1 MVKGPFLHAEQRHYF
16 LPRMIELFFSAM
28 LVSFLGQLPFGNMN
42 LTATQLAVQEGY
54 KHAWKYSI
62 GIVIIEVIYLRL
74 ALTAMDWVVRN
85 QLIFTIMS
93 WLTVAVFLALGIL
106 SLVLATRQTKEK
118 KGLLLNNNLDRFV
131 LGVSVSAIN
140 PAQIP
145 FWFIWSSQFINN
157 GILKTTSLDFNLFT
171 GGAAIGSVAGLAL
184 YVYGGKWV
192 ISKMKASNRQ
202 LNIFMGLVFILASL
216 FQLYN
221 VLFKPGL
228 VHH

>member
-1 MVKGPFLHAEQRHYF
+1 MTNIFERSYF
-16 LPRMIELFFSAM
+16 
-28 LVSFLGQLPFGNMN
+28 
-42 LTATQLAVQEGY
+42 
-54 KHAWKYSI
+54 

-85 QLIFTIMS
+85 HLIFTIMS
-93 WLTVAVFLALGIL
+93 WITFAVFLALGIL
-106 SLVLATRQTKEK
+106 SLILATRQTKEK
-118 KGLLLNNNLDRFV
+118 KGLLLNNNLDRFL

-145 FWFIWSSQFINN
+145 FWFIWSTQFINS
-157 GILKTTSLDFNLFT
+157 GILKTTTTDFNLFT
-171 GGAAIGSVAGLAL
+171 GGAAIGSIGGLAL

-202 LNIFMGLVFILASL
+202 LNIFMGVVFILASL
-216 FQLYN
+216 YQLYN
-221 VLFKPGL
+221 VLFKPGM

>member
-1 MVKGPFLHAEQRHYF
+1 
-16 LPRMIELFFSAM
+16 MIKLFFSAM

-54 KHAWKYSI
+54 KNAWKYSI

-85 QLIFTIMS
+85 QLLFTIME
-93 WLTVAVFLALGIL
+93 WLTVAVFLGLGIL
-106 SLVLATRQTKEK
+106 SLIMATRQAKDK
-118 KGLLLNNNLDRFV
+118 KGLLLNNNLDRFL

-145 FWFIWSSQFINN
+145 FWFIWSTQFINM
-157 GILKTTSLDFNLFT
+157 GILKTTTTDFNLFT
-171 GGAAIGSVAGLAL
+171 GGAAVGSVAGLAL

-202 LNIFMGLVFILASL
+202 LNIFMGVVFILASL
-216 FQLYN
+216 YQLYSI
-221 VLFKPGL
+221 LFRPGI
-228 VHH
+228 VQH

>member
-1 MVKGPFLHAEQRHYF
+1 
-16 LPRMIELFFSAM
+16 MIELFFSAM

-54 KHAWKYSI
+54 KNAWKYSI

-93 WLTVAVFLALGIL
+93 WLTVIVFLGLGIL
-106 SLVLATRQTKEK
+106 SLVMATRQTKEK

-145 FWFIWSSQFINN
+145 FWFIWSTQFINS
-157 GILKTTSLDFNLFT
+157 GILKTTFTDFNLFT

-192 ISKMKASNRQ
+192 IAKMKASNRQ
-202 LNIFMGLVFILASL
+202 LNIFMGCVFILASL

-221 VLFKPGL
+221 IIFRPGMI
-228 VHH
+228 HHN

>member
-1 MVKGPFLHAEQRHYF
+1 
-16 LPRMIELFFSAM
+16 MIELFFSAM

-54 KHAWKYSI
+54 KNAWKYSI

-74 ALTAMDWVVRN
+74 ALTAMDWVVKN
-85 QLIFTIMS
+85 QLLFTIMQ
-93 WLTVAVFLALGIL
+93 WLTVAVFLGLGIL
-106 SLVLATRQTKEK
+106 SLIMATRQTKDK
-118 KGLLLNNNLDRFV
+118 KGLLLNNNLDRFL

-145 FWFIWSSQFINN
+145 FWFIWSTQFINI
-157 GILKTTSLDFNLFT
+157 GILKTTTTDFNLFT
-171 GGAAIGSVAGLAL
+171 GGAAVGSVAGLAL

-202 LNIFMGLVFILASL
+202 LNIFMGVVFILASL
-216 FQLYN
+216 YQLYHI
-221 VLFKPGL
+221 LFKPGI
-228 VHH
+228 VQH

>member
-1 MVKGPFLHAEQRHYF
+1 
-16 LPRMIELFFSAM
+16 MIELFFSAM

-54 KHAWKYSI
+54 KNAWKYSI
-62 GIVIIEVIYLRL
+62 GIVIIEIIYLRL
-74 ALTAMDWVVRN
+74 ALTAMDWVVEH

-93 WLTVAVFLALGIL
+93 WLTVVVFLGLGIL
-106 SLVLATRQTKEK
+106 SLIMASRQTKEK
-118 KGLLLNNNLDRFV
+118 KGLLLNNNLNRFI

-145 FWFIWSSQFINN
+145 FWFIWSTQFINS
-157 GILKTTSLDFNLFT
+157 GILKTTFRDFNLFT
-171 GGAAIGSVAGLAL
+171 GGAAVGSVAGLAV

-202 LNIFMGLVFILASL
+202 LNIFMGIVFILAAL

-221 VLFKPGL
+221 IIFRPGMI
-228 VHH
+228 HYN

>member
-1 MVKGPFLHAEQRHYF
+1 
-16 LPRMIELFFSAM
+16 MIELFFSAM

-54 KHAWKYSI
+54 KNAWKYSI

-85 QLIFTIMS
+85 HLIFTIMS
-93 WLTVAVFLALGIL
+93 WITFAVFLALGIL
-106 SLVLATRQTKEK
+106 SLFMATRQTKEK
-118 KGLLLNNNLDRFV
+118 KGLLLNNNLDRFL

-145 FWFIWSSQFINN
+145 FWFIWSTQFINS
-157 GILKTTSLDFNLFT
+157 GILKTTTTDFNLFT

-202 LNIFMGLVFILASL
+202 LNIFMGVVFILASL
-216 FQLYN
+216 YQLYN
-221 VLFKPGL
+221 VLFKPGI

>member
-1 MVKGPFLHAEQRHYF
+1 
-16 LPRMIELFFSAM
+16 MIELFFSAM

-54 KHAWKYSI
+54 KNAWKYSI

-85 QLIFTIMS
+85 QLLFTIMS
-93 WLTVAVFLALGIL
+93 WLTVVVFFGLGIL
-106 SLVLATRQTKEK
+106 SLIMATRQSKEK
-118 KGLLLNNNLDRFV
+118 KGLLLNNNLNRFV

-145 FWFIWSSQFINN
+145 FWFIWSTQFINM
-157 GILKTTSLDFNLFT
+157 GLLKTTTTDFNLFT
-171 GGAAIGSVAGLAL
+171 GGAAIGSVAGLAV

-192 ISKMKASNRQ
+192 ITKMKASNRQ
-202 LNIFMGLVFILASL
+202 LNIFMGVVFILASL

-221 VLFKPGL
+221 IIFRPGL
-228 VHH
+228 MKHN